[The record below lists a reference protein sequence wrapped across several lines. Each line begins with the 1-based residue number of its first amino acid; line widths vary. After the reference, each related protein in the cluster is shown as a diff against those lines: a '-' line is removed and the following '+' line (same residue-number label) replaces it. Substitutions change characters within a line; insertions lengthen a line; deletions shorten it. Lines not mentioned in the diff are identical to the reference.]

1 MAREPGMRFAFIKAT
16 EGRSWEDPYFD
27 QNWKLAQRAG
37 LARGAYHFYR
47 PNRDAA
53 QQANFY
59 AATVALAP
67 GDLPPVLDVEKT
79 DGRSAEIIRAGV
91 KTWLRLVGRRYGV
104 RPILYTNHD
113 FYVRYFAGHFDDYPL
128 WLAHY
133 EVRQPRVGADRWTFW
148 QHSDEALVPGIR
160 GFVDGNVFGGSAQEF
175 GRLLIQPAAA
185 NPPPLTPLKRQRPSP
200 KTKPNTPPKTPRHPQ
215 RPGKRQAHHRH

>member
-1 MAREPGMRFAFIKAT
+1 MRFAFVKAT

-27 QNWKLAQRAG
+27 LNWKLLKQAK

-47 PNRDAA
+47 PNRDAT

-59 AATVALAP
+59 ASTVELEP

-79 DGRSAEIIRAGV
+79 DGRSPEIIRAGV

-113 FYVRYFAGHFDDYPL
+113 FYIKYFAGHFDEYPL

-133 EVRQPRVGADRWTFW
+133 EVRQPRVHADRWTFW

-160 GFVDGNVFGGSAQEF
+160 GFVDGNVFGGSERAFQGLLVGAPEVVVPVKAKPKSPPRKAKAP
-175 GRLLIQPAAA
+175 GR
-185 NPPPLTPLKRQRPSP
+185 KKKS
-200 KTKPNTPPKTPRHPQ
+200 K
-215 RPGKRQAHHRH
+215 HRK